1 MVFSE
6 LTVLLWP
13 SCRPQPPTQNMNLGP
28 GALAQSG
35 SSQGLHSQG
44 GLSDAVGSG
53 LPPPSLL
60 QGQIGN
66 GEPGAHGRA
75 SGFGLLPRTVA
86 SWLPGAQQPQQ
97 GAPHPLA
104 PSGLGGSAAARSG
117 GGVQRRKPS
126 GRVGATSD
134 QGLGLHST
142 FWQERRAPGRGW
154 GPAVAPGALTKG
166 LSPLPEGARGG
177 AVRPS
182 ALHGLKAPGPSPLQV
197 RATWPCSRRRRA
209 RCPPRP

>member
-1 MVFSE
+1 
-6 LTVLLWP
+6 
-13 SCRPQPPTQNMNLGP
+13 MNLGP

-86 SWLPGAQQPQQ
+86 C
-97 GAPHPLA
+97 LA
-104 PSGLGGSAAARSG
+104 PWCPAATAGCPSPPGPQWPGRVCGCTEWGRRAEKKALRSGWGHLGSGLG
-117 GGVQRRKPS
+117 
-126 GRVGATSD
+126 
-134 QGLGLHST
+134 
-142 FWQERRAPGRGW
+142 AP
-154 GPAVAPGALTKG
+154 
-166 LSPLPEGARGG
+166 
-177 AVRPS
+177 
-182 ALHGLKAPGPSPLQV
+182 
-197 RATWPCSRRRRA
+197 
-209 RCPPRP
+209 